1 MGKTKFAFRDLI
13 GTCNASKQLRELIML
28 MDIFHITTIDEAKE
42 KLAKIE
48 CDIKELEKASFYAN
62 KKEKEGDSCGT
73 SISFVPQSE

>member
-13 GTCNASKQLRELIML
+13 GTCNASKRLRELIMQ
-28 MDIFHITTIDEAKE
+28 MEVFHITTIEEARE
-42 KLAKIE
+42 KLSKIE

-62 KKEKEGDSCGT
+62 KKEKEGDACDT